1 MYIILAT
8 LGFTSIIGQVVLMRE
23 LVAVFYGN
31 ELAFGLILAWW
42 LLWEAAGAWGLGHWA
57 DRKGWGRR
65 ALALTLIA
73 AALLL
78 PLQIALTRSMR
89 DVLGV
94 TTGAFVPL
102 GQMVWAVGLVIAPYC
117 LAHGLGFSLAAK
129 LLPAASSTAA
139 RGASAGRAYAYE
151 SAGAVVGGA
160 LFSFILVEVLDPFQA
175 ILLVTAVTLTVVLRD
190 ALHVKRLTL
199 FLHRHPSRIT
209 IALLVGIVAALP
221 LGAQLHRTTLS
232 RQWPRLLFA
241 DDSRYGRLTITGL
254 ADQRAFFENGL
265 LAFETESAFP
275 EEVVHL
281 PLLAHPAPRRVLL
294 IGGGVAGDLAE
305 IFKHDITEAVY
316 LELDPLVIQ
325 AAQAHLPP
333 DQAAVLA
340 DPRLSLIYQDGRRYT
355 KGSREPFDV
364 VIADLPEPSTGQLN
378 RFYTL
383 EFFQE
388 VKALLAAGGV
398 FSLGLP
404 SAENYWNPELARR
417 NASVYR
423 TLRQVFPT
431 VLVTP
436 GDTNFFLATTG
447 TSLPTAPLLSERLQA
462 RELATRWVSSQYF
475 EFVLEGDRF
484 RAVRADLDAAEGVKL
499 NRDMTPICYFY
510 NLALWV
516 SRFGSGL
523 RGLFETTSLLRLG
536 WLILPLAI
544 ATAALWKRRRAIRL
558 ALVAGTGFAGMTLQV
573 VLLLAFQAL
582 YGYVYH
588 QVGLLVTAFM
598 AGLALGAGA
607 VSRQSSVVSSRWLL
621 GAQGGLAVYA
631 LALAWLLPLELPA
644 PELVF
649 PLLAGIA
656 GGLTGAVFPLAA
668 SLSASDERA
677 GRAASLLYGADLM
690 GGCVGALAASLILV
704 PVLGVVQ
711 TCLAVALVAGVGA
724 LLSIYH
730 PLTGSC

>member
-1 MYIILAT
+1 MTLILAT

-31 ELAFGLILAWW
+31 ELVFGLILAWW
-42 LLWEAAGAWGLGHWA
+42 LLWEAVGAWGLGHWA
-57 DRKGWGRR
+57 DRKGWDRR

-117 LAHGLGFSLAAK
+117 LAHGLGFSLAAS
-129 LLPAASSTAA
+129 LLPAASSPAA
-139 RGASAGRAYAYE
+139 RGGSAGRAYAYE

-160 LFSFILVEVLDPFQA
+160 LFSFILVEYLDPFQI

-190 ALHVKRLTL
+190 TL
-199 FLHRHPSRIT
+199 RSRQQTSFVRRHPSSIT
-209 IALLVGIVAALP
+209 MTLLVGIVVALP

-254 ADQRAFFENGL
+254 ADQRVFFENGL
-265 LAFETESAFP
+265 LAFETESTFP

-281 PLLAHPAPRRVLL
+281 PLLAHPDPRRVLL
-294 IGGGVAGDLAE
+294 IGGGAAGDLAE
-305 IFKHDITEAVY
+305 IFKHDVTEAIY

-355 KGSREPFDV
+355 KGGREPFDV
-364 VIADLPEPSTGQLN
+364 VIADLSEPSTGQLN

-388 VKALLAAGGV
+388 VKAILATGGV

-447 TSLPTAPLLSERLQA
+447 TSLPTAHLLSERLQA
-462 RELATRWVSSQYF
+462 RELATRWVSPRYF

-484 RAVRADLDAAEGVKL
+484 QAVQADLDAADDVKL
-499 NRDMTPICYFY
+499 NRDLTPICYFY

-544 ATAALWKRRRAIRL
+544 ATAALWKRQRAIRL

-582 YGYVYH
+582 HGYVYH

-621 GAQGGLAVYA
+621 GAQGGLVVYA

-644 PELVF
+644 PEWVF

-668 SLSASDERA
+668 SLSASDDRT

-724 LLSIYH
+724 LLSFY
-730 PLTGSC
+730 PSFTSSC